1 MKSKKVVIL
10 ATSILLII
18 SIGVYSQFLN
28 EIDKKTLGS
37 TIVKNRHIIH
47 ISNNLKCPKKIF
59 SYE

>member
-1 MKSKKVVIL
+1 M
-10 ATSILLII
+10 
-18 SIGVYSQFLN
+18 QFLN
-28 EIDKKTLGS
+28 KIDKKTLGS